1 MHGCP
6 VAFYS
11 DKHTVFRTASE
22 KQTITAP
29 RRDHMNGLHHG
40 PAVGGRA
47 QGRNS
52 PLWSPCAQVA
62 LPSGVPRGRANRSRK
77 QTMSFALINCASDGT
92 HMSVHQT
99 AKAALAAPAAM
110 LGRSADDW
118 GAPLRRNLLD
128 EPLRIE
134 EFAELV
140 RTALRRSPG
149 KRSPALLP
157 HDPPPIGGGM
167 MMTGCGPEK
176 GYIERR
182 LYDLAMLIARWPRS
196 IGHCSTDRRRLFRFH
211 HDETFLTWG
220 T

>member
-1 MHGCP
+1 MGCP

-29 RRDHMNGLHHG
+29 RRDHMNGRHHG

-77 QTMSFALINCASDGT
+77 QTMSFALINRASDGT
-92 HMSVHQT
+92 HTSVHRT
-99 AKAALAAPAAM
+99 AKAALAASAAM

-118 GAPLRRNLLD
+118 GAPLRVGHAFNNDWGNRLAV
-128 EPLRIE
+128 EERAPLAI
-134 EFAELV
+134 
-140 RTALRRSPG
+140 
-149 KRSPALLP
+149 
-157 HDPPPIGGGM
+157 PPRPWM
-167 MMTGCGPEK
+167 NCAPPSMS
-176 GYIERR
+176 
-182 LYDLAMLIARWPRS
+182 ASAA
-196 IGHCSTDRRRLFRFH
+196 
-211 HDETFLTWG
+211 
-220 T
+220 